1 MATITPT
8 LKIVSTASDNTAATG
23 PSAFALNLNQTD
35 TLANII
41 SHNVDEL
48 VMSQT
53 DTLILDGSSIGGA
66 TLTPGTVGC
75 YLYMKNTSAVNGDDI
90 RIGIVSSSVLTVAG
104 DGQTTVTGSDA
115 PQAPHEDTE
124 DDTGGGSASTGD
136 SRLNVASNQ
145 TLRTFTLL
153 PGEFAFFPFDFAGDI
168 YASAA
173 QNSPVLEIIRFNK

>member
-8 LKIVSTASDNTAATG
+8 LKIVSTASDSTAATG

-35 TLANII
+35 TLANIT
-41 SHNVDEL
+41 SHNIDEL

-75 YLYMKNTSAVNGDDI
+75 YLYMKNTSAVTGDDI
-90 RIGIVSSSVLTVAG
+90 RVGIVSSSVLTVAG
-104 DGQTTVTGSDA
+104 DGETTVTGSDA

-124 DDTGGGSASTGD
+124 GSPASNGD

-173 QNSPVLEIIRFNK
+173 QNSPILEIIRFNK